1 MEVTEY
7 SLPESRTSIKLPER
21 EIVKGES
28 TTKSKDSPK
37 CSVKFREKTFTP
49 LSNLGI
55 QTH

>member
-7 SLPESRTSIKLPER
+7 SLPESRNSIKLPER
-21 EIVKGES
+21 EILKGES

-49 LSNLGI
+49 FSNLGI